1 MLALWRVPVRV
12 AAGSRFAQIETVLD
26 VGVLI
31 ARIDERGCRFHSQ
44 KDARG
49 DEEEERCQECFETG
63 AQLLLMPVV
72 ERVLI
77 RHNKLYWVELREFV
91 AVTST
96 LISRLRSKKRRP
108 PSGPLMIGDQIGE
121 GPDRQLAFTSK

>member
-1 MLALWRVPVRV
+1 ML
-12 AAGSRFAQIETVLD
+12 E

-31 ARIDERGCRFHSQ
+31 APVDGRRCRFHSQ

-49 DEEEERCQECFETG
+49 DEEEECSQERFETG
-63 AQLLLMPVV
+63 AQLLPMSVV

-77 RHNKLYWVELREFV
+77 RHDKLYWVELPEFA

-96 LISRLRSKKRRP
+96 LISRLRSKKRKP
-108 PSGPLMIGDQIGE
+108 PSDPLMIGDQIGE
-121 GPDRQLAFTSK
+121 GSDRQLGLAGKLTHAVMITK

>member
-1 MLALWRVPVRV
+1 MSKQGRR
-12 AAGSRFAQIETVLD
+12 QCKTVLE
-26 VGVLI
+26 VGALV
-31 ARIDERGCRFHSQ
+31 ACVDGRACRFHSQ

-49 DEEEERCQECFETG
+49 DEEEECSQERFETG
-63 AQLLLMPVV
+63 AQLLPMSVV

-77 RHNKLYWVELREFV
+77 RHDKLYWVELPEFA

-108 PSGPLMIGDQIGE
+108 IGLGKGLIHIPPSFFDPLPQEILDAFE
-121 GPDRQLAFTSK
+121 GKS